1 MQIAHQSLYAISN
14 IGLYVLMLDYD
25 ARMAVTLGQ
34 MHHINDSKA
43 LPVI

>member
-14 IGLYVLMLDYD
+14 IGLYVLMLEYD
-25 ARMAVTLGQ
+25 ARMAVI
-34 MHHINDSKA
+34 MHHSNDSKT